1 MTGQG
6 EELQNVNRKLKI
18 IRGKVQNSGKF
29 RNNAI
34 NDAKQISSNGVIR
47 VKIMNFLGALDI
59 FI

>member
-18 IRGKVQNSGKF
+18 IRGEVQNSGKF